1 MSNYKNHWTNER
13 VEIKIGKLDEKT
25 TYQIKDVEK
34 IETSFGKRYVL
45 VDDKNN
51 KYWPNKAVEGFIHQH
66 KDIKKFEL
74 ITSEFKSFLNKKG
87 EEINYLDVSIN
98 F

>member
-45 VDDKNN
+45 VDNEIINIGQIK
-51 KYWPNKAVEGFIHQH
+51 QL
-66 KDIKKFEL
+66 KDSYINIKTL
-74 ITSEFKSFLNKKG
+74 RNLN
-87 EEINYLDVSIN
+87 
-98 F
+98 